1 MNGRRSL
8 AILCQ
13 NAIIESVL
21 REIGLDSGMM
31 TAKSR
36 FYIDAN

>member
-8 AILCQ
+8 AIPRE

-21 REIGLDSGMM
+21 RKIAIESSMM

-36 FYIDAN
+36 F

>member
-8 AILCQ
+8 AIPRQ

-21 REIGLDSGMM
+21 REIGLESCMM

-36 FYIDAN
+36 F